1 MAPDVSEQGDGAG
14 SCGAA
19 ARSHGDVTAERKKK
33 DLDAVRRGRCAGVLL
48 MHKTRA
54 QVFVYLSARLGCLAA
69 P

>member
-1 MAPDVSEQGDGAG
+1 MGRGRVVQQPGAM
-14 SCGAA
+14 
-19 ARSHGDVTAERKKK
+19 VTTSRRKEKK